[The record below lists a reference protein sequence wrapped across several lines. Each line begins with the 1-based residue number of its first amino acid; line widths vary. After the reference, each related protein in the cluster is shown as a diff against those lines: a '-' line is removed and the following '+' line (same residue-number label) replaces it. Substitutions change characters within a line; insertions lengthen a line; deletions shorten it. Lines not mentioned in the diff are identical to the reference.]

1 MKIKLFATLKDRA
14 QAGEIELAVDSDGL
28 TVAALRQTVAQQYP
42 ALAPLVQQALVAV
55 NREFAFNSERVKV
68 TDEVA
73 LFPPVSGGAPDEAT
87 WPEVVAI
94 TPAPID
100 LNALQQALTTPDDG
114 AVVIFTGTVRAYTQ
128 APGGKQMTSKLEY
141 EAYTDMA
148 VAKLRQVAQE
158 MRARFPAIHGIALVQ
173 RIGEMAIGEP
183 TVAVAVSAGH
193 RGDGAFEAARYGIDR
208 LKQIVPVWKRETRPD
223 GSSWIEGDYIPAP
236 DDRTPSPAV

>member
-28 TVAALRQTVAQQYP
+28 TVAALRQIVAEQYP

-55 NREFAFNSERVKV
+55 NREFAFNSERVMA

-73 LFPPVSGGAPDEAT
+73 LFPPVSGGVPDEAA

-100 LNALQQALTTPDDG
+100 LNALQQAITTPDDG
-114 AVVIFTGTVRAYTQ
+114 AVVVFTGVVRARTGDQ
-128 APGGKQMTSKLEY
+128 ITSRLEY

-158 MRARFPAIHGIALVQ
+158 IRAQFPGIHGIALVQ

-183 TVAVAVSAGH
+183 TVAVAAGAGH

-236 DDRTPSPAV
+236 GDRANSQDP